1 MTAYSGMMHDP
12 AKVPTCSKP
21 KTESCDT
28 MLCSWK
34 NEWDTPVW
42 HTYQFLRCAKP
53 QAFRLILEEGL
64 HVLNGTYDTSG
75 VIVVNAT
82 MSLNITVKHPS
93 DQVLGFKVC
102 LQFSQLVIVLDII
115 MRIIIGNENYEQLHA
130 LLF

>member
-1 MTAYSGMMHDP
+1 M
-12 AKVPTCSKP
+12 
-21 KTESCDT
+21 
-28 MLCSWK
+28 
-34 NEWDTPVW
+34 W
-42 HTYQFLRCAKP
+42 HTYQFLRCAEP

-102 LQFSQLVIVLDII
+102 LQFSQLVIVID
-115 MRIIIGNENYEQLHA
+115 RSS
-130 LLF
+130 